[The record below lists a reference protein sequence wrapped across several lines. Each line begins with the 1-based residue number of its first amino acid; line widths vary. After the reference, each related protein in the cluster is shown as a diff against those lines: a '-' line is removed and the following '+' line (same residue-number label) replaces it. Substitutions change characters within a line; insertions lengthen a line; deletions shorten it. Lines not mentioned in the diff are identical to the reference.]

1 MAFVEKAKEYL
12 DAGVR
17 VSKDV
22 ITKASGAV
30 QEMSDKGILKLEIT
44 RLTSRRR
51 KVCESLGAKVYEAFA
66 AQGAKSVTP
75 KTPAIA
81 HLIGEIAAFDEQ
93 IGDKKRE
100 YDALNERAERGD

>member
-17 VSKDV
+17 VSKDA

-30 QEMSDKGILKLEIT
+30 HEMSDKGLLKLEIT
-44 RLTSRRR
+44 RLTSKRK
-51 KVCESLGAKVYEAFA
+51 KVCESLGAKVYDAFTV
-66 AQGAKSVTP
+66 QGAKSVSP

-81 HLIGEIAAFDEQ
+81 QLMSEIASFDEQ
-93 IGDKKRE
+93 IGNKTQE
-100 YDALNERAERGD
+100 YDALNARSERGD